1 MNKKLPAWIV
11 LTVICLVAALALAF
25 TYNGTK
31 DRIAQQEEAKT
42 VAVRQALLPAAAS
55 FEAVDGSEVYRGVDA
70 NGASVG
76 YVTVNTVKGFGGDV
90 EISVA
95 VDPEGVIQ
103 GISVGGANFKETAG
117 LGAKSKEPAFT
128 EQFAGKTAPV
138 ALKKNGGEIDAIT
151 AATITSSAV
160 VRGVNDAVT
169 MLAEKAGFTIQQ
181 AASAVEE
188 KGNGRYATEKQ
199 GFAGPVYVELA
210 LDGEGKITEI
220 AIGDDRFSETS
231 GFGAKAR
238 EEAFYGQYIGK
249 TGQLTLGQD
258 IDAVSGATI
267 TSTAVNDAV
276 NLILLYVNDPAAYAA
291 QQSAEPVNV
300 GIPEGAQAYT
310 AQAKGLTGTFP
321 VSISVDEQGMVSGI
335 AVEDS
340 ESANDAAFVQ
350 RVQNDTAF
358 LSQFIG
364 QAAPFDEAAIDTVT
378 GATVSSKAVIAAV
391 NQAYNAAMGI
401 AEPTAAPTAE
411 PTEVP
416 TQSTVAEP
424 AEGTVVSAQA
434 KGLTGEFP
442 VNVTVDE
449 SNAIVKVELGDS
461 STDTDASFLNM
472 VKTDANYLNQFVG
485 KTAPVDEA
493 SIDVVA
499 GATVSS
505 KAVVAAVNA
514 ACENLPKAEPAAE
527 ETAGTVL
534 TAQGKGL
541 TGEFPV
547 NVTVDESNA
556 IVKVELGESS
566 TDTDASFLNMV
577 KTDAN
582 YLNQFV
588 GKTAPVDE
596 ASIDVVAGATVSSKA
611 VVAAVNAAC
620 ENLPKAEPAAEET
633 AGTVLTAQAKGLTGE
648 FPVNVTVDESNAI
661 VKVELGESS
670 TDMDASFLNMVKTDA
685 NYLNQFVGKTAPV
698 DEASIDVVAGA
709 TVSSKAVVAAVNAAC
724 ENLPKAGITVI
735 GGADGATEIVV
746 SENLPAAEET
756 IGTVLT
762 AQAKGLTGEFP
773 VNVTVDESNAIVK
786 VELGDSSID
795 TDASFLN
802 MVKTDANY
810 LNQFVG
816 KTAPVDEASIDVVAG
831 ATVSSKAVVAA
842 VNAACENLPKAEPAA
857 EETTGTVLTAQAKGL
872 TGEFPVNVTVDES
885 NAIVK
890 VELGESSTD
899 TDASFLNMVKTDAN
913 YLNQF
918 VGKTAPVDEASIDVV
933 AGATVSSKAVVAAVN
948 AAFASQ
954 GE

>member
-70 NGASVG
+70 NGAAVG

-188 KGNGRYATEKQ
+188 KGDGRYATEKQ

-258 IDAVSGATI
+258 IDAISGATI

-514 ACENLPKAEPAAE
+514 ACENLPKAEPAE
-527 ETAGTVL
+527 GTVL
-534 TAQGKGL
+534 TAQAKGLTGEFPVNVTVDANNAIVKVELGDSSTDMDASFLNMVKTDANYLNQFVGKTAPVDEAAIDVVAGATVSSKAVVAAVNAACENLPEAGITVIGGADGATEIVVDENLPAAEEATGTVLTAQAKGL

-556 IVKVELGESS
+556 IVKVELGDSS

-596 ASIDVVAGATVSSKA
+596 ATIDVVAGATVSSKA

-620 ENLPKAEPAAEET
+620 ENLPEAEPAAEEA
-633 AGTVLTAQAKGLTGE
+633 AGTVLTAQGKGLTGE

-724 ENLPKAGITVI
+724 ENLPKA
-735 GGADGATEIVV
+735 E
-746 SENLPAAEET
+746 PAAEET
-756 IGTVLT
+756 AGTVLT
-762 AQAKGLTGEFP
+762 AQG
-773 VNVTVDESNAIVK
+773 
-786 VELGDSSID
+786 
-795 TDASFLN
+795 
-802 MVKTDANY
+802 
-810 LNQFVG
+810 
-816 KTAPVDEASIDVVAG
+816 
-831 ATVSSKAVVAA
+831 
-842 VNAACENLPKAEPAA
+842 
-857 EETTGTVLTAQAKGL
+857 KGL

-899 TDASFLNMVKTDAN
+899 MDASFLNMVKTDAN

-918 VGKTAPVDEASIDVV
+918 VGKTAPVDEATIDVV

-948 AAFASQ
+948 AACASQ

>member
-70 NGASVG
+70 NGAAVG

-472 VKTDANYLNQFVG
+472 VKTDTNYLNQFVG

-514 ACENLPKAEPAAE
+514 ACENLPEAGITVIGGADSATEIVVDENLPAAEEAPGTVLTAQGKGLTGEFPVNVTVDESNAIVKVELGDSSTDMDANFLNMVKTDANYLNQFVGKTAPVDETSIDVVAGATVSSKAVVAAVNAACENLPKAEPAAE
-527 ETAGTVL
+527 EAAGTVL

-566 TDTDASFLNMV
+566 TDTDA
-577 KTDAN
+577 
-582 YLNQFV
+582 
-588 GKTAPVDE
+588 G
-596 ASIDVVAGATVSSKA
+596 
-611 VVAAVNAAC
+611 
-620 ENLPKAEPAAEET
+620 
-633 AGTVLTAQAKGLTGE
+633 
-648 FPVNVTVDESNAI
+648 
-661 VKVELGESS
+661 
-670 TDMDASFLNMVKTDA
+670 
-685 NYLNQFVGKTAPV
+685 
-698 DEASIDVVAGA
+698 
-709 TVSSKAVVAAVNAAC
+709 
-724 ENLPKAGITVI
+724 
-735 GGADGATEIVV
+735 
-746 SENLPAAEET
+746 
-756 IGTVLT
+756 
-762 AQAKGLTGEFP
+762 
-773 VNVTVDESNAIVK
+773 
-786 VELGDSSID
+786 
-795 TDASFLN
+795 
-802 MVKTDANY
+802 
-810 LNQFVG
+810 
-816 KTAPVDEASIDVVAG
+816 
-831 ATVSSKAVVAA
+831 
-842 VNAACENLPKAEPAA
+842 
-857 EETTGTVLTAQAKGL
+857 
-872 TGEFPVNVTVDES
+872 
-885 NAIVK
+885 
-890 VELGESSTD
+890 
-899 TDASFLNMVKTDAN
+899 FLNMVKTDAN

>member
-11 LTVICLVAALALAF
+11 LTVICLAAALALAF

-42 VAVRQALLPAAAS
+42 VAVRQTLLPAAAS

-70 NGASVG
+70 NGAAVG

-188 KGNGRYATEKQ
+188 KGDGRYATEKQ

-258 IDAVSGATI
+258 IDAISGATI

-449 SNAIVKVELGDS
+449 NNAIVKVELGES
-461 STDTDASFLNM
+461 STDMDASFLNMVKTDAKYLNQFVSKTAPVDEASIDVVAGATVSSKAVVAAVNAACENLPKAEPAAEEATGTVLTAQGKGLTGEFPVNVTVDANNAIVKVELGESSSDMDASFLNM

-505 KAVVAAVNA
+505 KAVIAAVNA
-514 ACENLPKAEPAAE
+514 ACEKLPKAEPAE
-527 ETAGTVL
+527 GTVVS
-534 TAQGKGL
+534 AQGKGL

-620 ENLPKAEPAAEET
+620 ENLPKAESAAEEATGTVLTAQGKGLTGEFPVNVTVDANNAIVKVELGDSSTDMDAGFLNMVKTDANYLNQFVGKTAPVDEASIDVVAGATVSSKAVVAAVNAACENLPEAGITVIGGADGATEIVVDENLPAAEEA
-633 AGTVLTAQAKGLTGE
+633 AGTVLTAQGKGLTGE

-724 ENLPKAGITVI
+724 
-735 GGADGATEIVV
+735 
-746 SENLPAAEET
+746 
-756 IGTVLT
+756 
-762 AQAKGLTGEFP
+762 
-773 VNVTVDESNAIVK
+773 
-786 VELGDSSID
+786 
-795 TDASFLN
+795 
-802 MVKTDANY
+802 
-810 LNQFVG
+810 
-816 KTAPVDEASIDVVAG
+816 
-831 ATVSSKAVVAA
+831 
-842 VNAACENLPKAEPAA
+842 
-857 EETTGTVLTAQAKGL
+857 
-872 TGEFPVNVTVDES
+872 
-885 NAIVK
+885 
-890 VELGESSTD
+890 
-899 TDASFLNMVKTDAN
+899 
-913 YLNQF
+913 
-918 VGKTAPVDEASIDVV
+918 
-933 AGATVSSKAVVAAVN
+933 
-948 AAFASQ
+948 ASQ

>member
-70 NGASVG
+70 NGAAVG

-188 KGNGRYATEKQ
+188 KGDGRYATEKQ

-514 ACENLPKAEPAAE
+514 ACENLPE
-527 ETAGTVL
+527 
-534 TAQGKGL
+534 
-541 TGEFPV
+541 
-547 NVTVDESNA
+547 
-556 IVKVELGESS
+556 
-566 TDTDASFLNMV
+566 
-577 KTDAN
+577 
-582 YLNQFV
+582 
-588 GKTAPVDE
+588 
-596 ASIDVVAGATVSSKA
+596 
-611 VVAAVNAAC
+611 
-620 ENLPKAEPAAEET
+620 
-633 AGTVLTAQAKGLTGE
+633 
-648 FPVNVTVDESNAI
+648 
-661 VKVELGESS
+661 
-670 TDMDASFLNMVKTDA
+670 
-685 NYLNQFVGKTAPV
+685 
-698 DEASIDVVAGA
+698 
-709 TVSSKAVVAAVNAAC
+709 
-724 ENLPKAGITVI
+724 AGITVI
-735 GGADGATEIVV
+735 GGADGATEIIV
-746 SENLPAAEET
+746 SENLPAAEE
-756 IGTVLT
+756 
-762 AQAKGLTGEFP
+762 A
-773 VNVTVDESNAIVK
+773 
-786 VELGDSSID
+786 
-795 TDASFLN
+795 
-802 MVKTDANY
+802 
-810 LNQFVG
+810 
-816 KTAPVDEASIDVVAG
+816 
-831 ATVSSKAVVAA
+831 
-842 VNAACENLPKAEPAA
+842 
-857 EETTGTVLTAQAKGL
+857 TGTVLTAQAKGL

-948 AAFASQ
+948 AACKNLPKAEPSAEETTGTVLTAQGKGLTGEFPVNVTVDESNAIVKVELGDSSTDTDASFLNMVKTDANYLNQFVGKTAPVDEASIDVVAGATVSSKAVVAAVNAACENLPEAEPAAEEAAGTVLTAQGKGLTGEFPVNVTVDESNAIVKVELGDSSTDTDASFLNMVKTDANYLNQFVGKTAPVDEASIDVVAGATVSSKAVVAAVNAAFASQ

>member
-70 NGASVG
+70 NGAAVG

-188 KGNGRYATEKQ
+188 KGDGRYATEKQ

-210 LDGEGKITEI
+210 LDGEGKIIEI

-258 IDAVSGATI
+258 IDAISGATI

-378 GATVSSKAVIAAV
+378 GATVSSKAVIGAV

-416 TQSTVAEP
+416 TRSTVAEP

-442 VNVTVDE
+442 VNVTVDANNAIVKVELGDSSTDMDAGFLNMVKTDANYLNQFVGKTAPVDEASIDVVAGATVSSKAVVAAVNAACENLPEAGITVIGGADGATEIVVDENLPAAEETTGTVLTAQGKGLTGEFPVNVTVDE
-449 SNAIVKVELGDS
+449 SNAIVKMELGESSTDTDASFLNMVKTDANYLNQFVGKTAPVDEASIDVVAGATVSSKAVVAAVNAACENLPAAEETTGTVLTAQGKGLTGEFPVNVTVDANNAIVKVELGDS

-527 ETAGTVL
+527 EAAGTVL

-547 NVTVDESNA
+547 NVTVDANNA
-556 IVKVELGESS
+556 IVKVELG
-566 TDTDASFLNMV
+566 D
-577 KTDAN
+577 
-582 YLNQFV
+582 
-588 GKTAPVDE
+588 
-596 ASIDVVAGATVSSKA
+596 
-611 VVAAVNAAC
+611 
-620 ENLPKAEPAAEET
+620 
-633 AGTVLTAQAKGLTGE
+633 
-648 FPVNVTVDESNAI
+648 
-661 VKVELGESS
+661 SS

-698 DEASIDVVAGA
+698 DE
-709 TVSSKAVVAAVNAAC
+709 T
-724 ENLPKAGITVI
+724 
-735 GGADGATEIVV
+735 
-746 SENLPAAEET
+746 
-756 IGTVLT
+756 
-762 AQAKGLTGEFP
+762 
-773 VNVTVDESNAIVK
+773 
-786 VELGDSSID
+786 
-795 TDASFLN
+795 
-802 MVKTDANY
+802 
-810 LNQFVG
+810 
-816 KTAPVDEASIDVVAG
+816 
-831 ATVSSKAVVAA
+831 
-842 VNAACENLPKAEPAA
+842 
-857 EETTGTVLTAQAKGL
+857 
-872 TGEFPVNVTVDES
+872 
-885 NAIVK
+885 
-890 VELGESSTD
+890 
-899 TDASFLNMVKTDAN
+899 
-913 YLNQF
+913 
-918 VGKTAPVDEASIDVV
+918 SIDVV

>member
-70 NGASVG
+70 NGAAVG

-181 AASAVEE
+181 VASAVEE

-199 GFAGPVYVELA
+199 GFAGPVYVELV

-258 IDAVSGATI
+258 IDAISGATI

-424 AEGTVVSAQA
+424 AEGTVVSAQG

-461 STDTDASFLNM
+461 STDMDANFLNM

-514 ACENLPKAEPAAE
+514 ACENLPE
-527 ETAGTVL
+527 
-534 TAQGKGL
+534 
-541 TGEFPV
+541 
-547 NVTVDESNA
+547 
-556 IVKVELGESS
+556 
-566 TDTDASFLNMV
+566 
-577 KTDAN
+577 
-582 YLNQFV
+582 
-588 GKTAPVDE
+588 
-596 ASIDVVAGATVSSKA
+596 
-611 VVAAVNAAC
+611 
-620 ENLPKAEPAAEET
+620 
-633 AGTVLTAQAKGLTGE
+633 
-648 FPVNVTVDESNAI
+648 
-661 VKVELGESS
+661 
-670 TDMDASFLNMVKTDA
+670 
-685 NYLNQFVGKTAPV
+685 
-698 DEASIDVVAGA
+698 
-709 TVSSKAVVAAVNAAC
+709 
-724 ENLPKAGITVI
+724 AGITVI
-735 GGADGATEIVV
+735 GGADGATEIIV
-746 SENLPAAEET
+746 SENLPAAEE
-756 IGTVLT
+756 
-762 AQAKGLTGEFP
+762 A
-773 VNVTVDESNAIVK
+773 
-786 VELGDSSID
+786 
-795 TDASFLN
+795 
-802 MVKTDANY
+802 
-810 LNQFVG
+810 
-816 KTAPVDEASIDVVAG
+816 
-831 ATVSSKAVVAA
+831 
-842 VNAACENLPKAEPAA
+842 
-857 EETTGTVLTAQAKGL
+857 TGTVLTAQAKGL

-948 AAFASQ
+948 AACENLPEAEPAAEEAAGTVLTAQGKGLTGEFPVNVTVDESNAIVKVELGDSSTDMDASFLNMVKTDANYLNQFVGKTAPVDEASIDVVAGATVSSKAVVAAVNAAFASQ

>member
-11 LTVICLVAALALAF
+11 LTVICLAAALALAF

-42 VAVRQALLPAAAS
+42 VAVRQTLLPAAAS

-70 NGASVG
+70 NGAAVG

-188 KGNGRYATEKQ
+188 KGDGRYATEKQ

-258 IDAVSGATI
+258 IDAISGATI

-424 AEGTVVSAQA
+424 AEGTVVSAQG

-461 STDTDASFLNM
+461 STDMDASFLNMVKTDANYLNQFVGKTTPVDEASIDVVAGATVSSKAVVAAVNAACENLPEAGITVIGGADGATEIVVDENLPAAEEATGTVLTAQGKGLTGEFPVNVTVDESNAIVKVELGDSSTDMDASFLNM

-556 IVKVELGESS
+556 IVKVELG
-566 TDTDASFLNMV
+566 D
-577 KTDAN
+577 
-582 YLNQFV
+582 
-588 GKTAPVDE
+588 
-596 ASIDVVAGATVSSKA
+596 
-611 VVAAVNAAC
+611 
-620 ENLPKAEPAAEET
+620 
-633 AGTVLTAQAKGLTGE
+633 
-648 FPVNVTVDESNAI
+648 
-661 VKVELGESS
+661 SS
-670 TDMDASFLNMVKTDA
+670 TDM
-685 NYLNQFVGKTAPV
+685 
-698 DEASIDVVAGA
+698 
-709 TVSSKAVVAAVNAAC
+709 
-724 ENLPKAGITVI
+724 
-735 GGADGATEIVV
+735 
-746 SENLPAAEET
+746 
-756 IGTVLT
+756 
-762 AQAKGLTGEFP
+762 
-773 VNVTVDESNAIVK
+773 
-786 VELGDSSID
+786 
-795 TDASFLN
+795 
-802 MVKTDANY
+802 
-810 LNQFVG
+810 
-816 KTAPVDEASIDVVAG
+816 
-831 ATVSSKAVVAA
+831 
-842 VNAACENLPKAEPAA
+842 
-857 EETTGTVLTAQAKGL
+857 
-872 TGEFPVNVTVDES
+872 
-885 NAIVK
+885 
-890 VELGESSTD
+890 
-899 TDASFLNMVKTDAN
+899 DASFLNMVKTDAN

>member
-70 NGASVG
+70 NGAAVG

-188 KGNGRYATEKQ
+188 KGDGRYATEKQ

-258 IDAVSGATI
+258 IDAISGATI
-267 TSTAVNDAV
+267 TSTAVNDAI

-514 ACENLPKAEPAAE
+514 ACENLPKA
-527 ETAGTVL
+527 
-534 TAQGKGL
+534 
-541 TGEFPV
+541 
-547 NVTVDESNA
+547 
-556 IVKVELGESS
+556 
-566 TDTDASFLNMV
+566 
-577 KTDAN
+577 
-582 YLNQFV
+582 
-588 GKTAPVDE
+588 
-596 ASIDVVAGATVSSKA
+596 
-611 VVAAVNAAC
+611 
-620 ENLPKAEPAAEET
+620 
-633 AGTVLTAQAKGLTGE
+633 
-648 FPVNVTVDESNAI
+648 
-661 VKVELGESS
+661 
-670 TDMDASFLNMVKTDA
+670 
-685 NYLNQFVGKTAPV
+685 
-698 DEASIDVVAGA
+698 
-709 TVSSKAVVAAVNAAC
+709 
-724 ENLPKAGITVI
+724 GITVI

-857 EETTGTVLTAQAKGL
+857 EETAGTVLTAQAKGL

-890 VELGESSTD
+890 VELGDSSTD

-954 GE
+954 GD

>member
-70 NGASVG
+70 NGAAVG

-258 IDAVSGATI
+258 IDAISGATI

-424 AEGTVVSAQA
+424 AEGTVVSAQG

-449 SNAIVKVELGDS
+449 SNAIVKVELGES
-461 STDTDASFLNM
+461 STDMDASFLNMVKTDANYLNQFVGKTAPVDEASIDVVAGATVSSKAVVAAVNAACENLPKAEPAAEEATGTVLTAQGKGLTGEFPVNVTVDESNAIVKVELGESSTDMDASFLNM

-566 TDTDASFLNMV
+566 TDMDASFLNMV

-620 ENLPKAEPAAEET
+620 ENLPEAGITVIGGADGATEIVVDENLPAAEET
-633 AGTVLTAQAKGLTGE
+633 TGTVLTAQGKGLTGE

-724 ENLPKAGITVI
+724 
-735 GGADGATEIVV
+735 
-746 SENLPAAEET
+746 
-756 IGTVLT
+756 
-762 AQAKGLTGEFP
+762 
-773 VNVTVDESNAIVK
+773 
-786 VELGDSSID
+786 
-795 TDASFLN
+795 
-802 MVKTDANY
+802 
-810 LNQFVG
+810 
-816 KTAPVDEASIDVVAG
+816 
-831 ATVSSKAVVAA
+831 
-842 VNAACENLPKAEPAA
+842 
-857 EETTGTVLTAQAKGL
+857 
-872 TGEFPVNVTVDES
+872 
-885 NAIVK
+885 
-890 VELGESSTD
+890 
-899 TDASFLNMVKTDAN
+899 
-913 YLNQF
+913 
-918 VGKTAPVDEASIDVV
+918 
-933 AGATVSSKAVVAAVN
+933 
-948 AAFASQ
+948 ASQ

>member
-11 LTVICLVAALALAF
+11 LTVICLAAALALAF

-42 VAVRQALLPAAAS
+42 VAVRQTLLPAAAS

-70 NGASVG
+70 NGAAVG

-188 KGNGRYATEKQ
+188 KGDGRYATEKQ

-258 IDAVSGATI
+258 IDAISGATI

-461 STDTDASFLNM
+461 STDMDASFLNM

-514 ACENLPKAEPAAE
+514 ACENLPKAEPAE
-527 ETAGTVL
+527 GTV
-534 TAQGKGL
+534 
-541 TGEFPV
+541 
-547 NVTVDESNA
+547 
-556 IVKVELGESS
+556 
-566 TDTDASFLNMV
+566 
-577 KTDAN
+577 
-582 YLNQFV
+582 
-588 GKTAPVDE
+588 
-596 ASIDVVAGATVSSKA
+596 VS
-611 VVAAVNAAC
+611 
-620 ENLPKAEPAAEET
+620 
-633 AGTVLTAQAKGLTGE
+633 AQAKGLTGE
-648 FPVNVTVDESNAI
+648 FPVNVTVDANNAI
-661 VKVELGESS
+661 VKVELGDSS

-724 ENLPKAGITVI
+724 ENLPKAEPAEGT
-735 GGADGATEIVV
+735 VV
-746 SENLPAAEET
+746 S
-756 IGTVLT
+756 

-773 VNVTVDESNAIVK
+773 VNVTVDANNAIVK
-786 VELGDSSID
+786 VELGDSSTD
-795 TDASFLN
+795 MDASFLN

-842 VNAACENLPKAEPAA
+842 VNAACENLPEAGITVIGGADGATEIVVDENLPAA
-857 EETTGTVLTAQAKGL
+857 EEATGTVLTAQGKGL
-872 TGEFPVNVTVDES
+872 TGEFPVNVTVDAN

-890 VELGESSTD
+890 VELGDSSTD
-899 TDASFLNMVKTDAN
+899 MDASFLNMVKTDAN

>member
-70 NGASVG
+70 NGAAVG

-188 KGNGRYATEKQ
+188 KGDGRYATEKQ

-258 IDAVSGATI
+258 IDAISGATI

-424 AEGTVVSAQA
+424 AEGTVVSAQG

-449 SNAIVKVELGDS
+449 SNAIVKVELGD
-461 STDTDASFLNM
+461 
-472 VKTDANYLNQFVG
+472 
-485 KTAPVDEA
+485 
-493 SIDVVA
+493 
-499 GATVSS
+499 
-505 KAVVAAVNA
+505 
-514 ACENLPKAEPAAE
+514 
-527 ETAGTVL
+527 
-534 TAQGKGL
+534 
-541 TGEFPV
+541 
-547 NVTVDESNA
+547 
-556 IVKVELGESS
+556 
-566 TDTDASFLNMV
+566 
-577 KTDAN
+577 
-582 YLNQFV
+582 
-588 GKTAPVDE
+588 
-596 ASIDVVAGATVSSKA
+596 
-611 VVAAVNAAC
+611 
-620 ENLPKAEPAAEET
+620 
-633 AGTVLTAQAKGLTGE
+633 
-648 FPVNVTVDESNAI
+648 
-661 VKVELGESS
+661 SS

-724 ENLPKAGITVI
+724 ENLPEAGITVI

-746 SENLPAAEET
+746 DENL
-756 IGTVLT
+756 
-762 AQAKGLTGEFP
+762 
-773 VNVTVDESNAIVK
+773 
-786 VELGDSSID
+786 
-795 TDASFLN
+795 
-802 MVKTDANY
+802 
-810 LNQFVG
+810 
-816 KTAPVDEASIDVVAG
+816 
-831 ATVSSKAVVAA
+831 
-842 VNAACENLPKAEPAA
+842 PAA

-948 AAFASQ
+948 AACENLPEAGITVIGGADGATEIIVSENLPAAEETTGTVLTAQGKGLTGEFPVNVTVDANNAIVKVELGESSTDTDASFLNMVKTDANYLNQFVGKTASVDEASIDVVAGATVSSKAVVAAVNAACENLPKAEPAAEEAAGTVLTAQAKGLTGEFPVNVTVDANNAIVKVELGDSSTDTDASFLNMVKTDANYLNQFVGKTAPVDEASIDVVAGATVSSKAVVAAVNAACASQ

>member
-55 FEAVDGSEVYRGVDA
+55 FEAVDGSEVYRGVDT
-70 NGASVG
+70 NGAAVG

-258 IDAVSGATI
+258 IDAISGATI

-291 QQSAEPVNV
+291 QQSAESVNV

-461 STDTDASFLNM
+461 STDMDASFLNM

-527 ETAGTVL
+527 ETTGTVLTAQGKGLTGEFPVNVTVDESSAIVKVELGDSSTDMDASFLNMVKTDANYLNQFVGKTAPVDEASIDMVAGATVSSKAVVAAVNAACENLPKAEPAAEEATGTVL

-620 ENLPKAEPAAEET
+620 ENLPE
-633 AGTVLTAQAKGLTGE
+633 
-648 FPVNVTVDESNAI
+648 
-661 VKVELGESS
+661 
-670 TDMDASFLNMVKTDA
+670 
-685 NYLNQFVGKTAPV
+685 
-698 DEASIDVVAGA
+698 
-709 TVSSKAVVAAVNAAC
+709 
-724 ENLPKAGITVI
+724 AGITVI

-746 SENLPAAEET
+746 DENLPAAEEAT
-756 IGTVLT
+756 GTVLT

-786 VELGDSSID
+786 VELGDSSTD
-795 TDASFLN
+795 MDASFLN

-816 KTAPVDEASIDVVAG
+816 KTAPVDEAAIDVVAG

-842 VNAACENLPKAEPAA
+842 VNAAC
-857 EETTGTVLTAQAKGL
+857 
-872 TGEFPVNVTVDES
+872 
-885 NAIVK
+885 
-890 VELGESSTD
+890 
-899 TDASFLNMVKTDAN
+899 
-913 YLNQF
+913 
-918 VGKTAPVDEASIDVV
+918 
-933 AGATVSSKAVVAAVN
+933 
-948 AAFASQ
+948 ASQ

>member
-11 LTVICLVAALALAF
+11 LTVICLAAALALAF

-42 VAVRQALLPAAAS
+42 VAVRQTLLPAAAS

-70 NGASVG
+70 NGAAVG

-188 KGNGRYATEKQ
+188 KGDGRYATEKQ

-258 IDAVSGATI
+258 IDAISGATI

-424 AEGTVVSAQA
+424 AEGTVVSAQG

-449 SNAIVKVELGDS
+449 SNAIVKVELGD
-461 STDTDASFLNM
+461 
-472 VKTDANYLNQFVG
+472 
-485 KTAPVDEA
+485 
-493 SIDVVA
+493 
-499 GATVSS
+499 
-505 KAVVAAVNA
+505 
-514 ACENLPKAEPAAE
+514 
-527 ETAGTVL
+527 
-534 TAQGKGL
+534 
-541 TGEFPV
+541 
-547 NVTVDESNA
+547 
-556 IVKVELGESS
+556 
-566 TDTDASFLNMV
+566 
-577 KTDAN
+577 
-582 YLNQFV
+582 
-588 GKTAPVDE
+588 
-596 ASIDVVAGATVSSKA
+596 
-611 VVAAVNAAC
+611 
-620 ENLPKAEPAAEET
+620 
-633 AGTVLTAQAKGLTGE
+633 
-648 FPVNVTVDESNAI
+648 
-661 VKVELGESS
+661 SS

-724 ENLPKAGITVI
+724 ENLPEAGITVI
-735 GGADGATEIVV
+735 GGADGATEIIV
-746 SENLPAAEET
+746 SENL
-756 IGTVLT
+756 
-762 AQAKGLTGEFP
+762 
-773 VNVTVDESNAIVK
+773 
-786 VELGDSSID
+786 
-795 TDASFLN
+795 
-802 MVKTDANY
+802 
-810 LNQFVG
+810 
-816 KTAPVDEASIDVVAG
+816 
-831 ATVSSKAVVAA
+831 
-842 VNAACENLPKAEPAA
+842 PAA

-872 TGEFPVNVTVDES
+872 TGEFPVNVTVDAN

-890 VELGESSTD
+890 VELGDSSTD
-899 TDASFLNMVKTDAN
+899 MDASFLAKVKEDAN

-918 VGKTAPVDEASIDVV
+918 VDKTAPVDEASIDVV
-933 AGATVSSKAVVAAVN
+933 AGATVSSKAVIAAVN
-948 AAFASQ
+948 AACENLPKAEPAAEEATGTVLTAQAKGLTGEFPVNVTVDANNAIVKVELGDSSTDMDASFLKI
-954 GE
+954 GRAHV

>member
-70 NGASVG
+70 NGAAVG

-169 MLAEKAGFTIQQ
+169 MLAEKAGFIIQP

-188 KGNGRYATEKQ
+188 KGDGRYATEKQ

-258 IDAVSGATI
+258 IDAISGATI

-461 STDTDASFLNM
+461 STD
-472 VKTDANYLNQFVG
+472 
-485 KTAPVDEA
+485 
-493 SIDVVA
+493 
-499 GATVSS
+499 
-505 KAVVAAVNA
+505 
-514 ACENLPKAEPAAE
+514 
-527 ETAGTVL
+527 
-534 TAQGKGL
+534 
-541 TGEFPV
+541 
-547 NVTVDESNA
+547 
-556 IVKVELGESS
+556 
-566 TDTDASFLNMV
+566 
-577 KTDAN
+577 
-582 YLNQFV
+582 
-588 GKTAPVDE
+588 
-596 ASIDVVAGATVSSKA
+596 
-611 VVAAVNAAC
+611 
-620 ENLPKAEPAAEET
+620 
-633 AGTVLTAQAKGLTGE
+633 
-648 FPVNVTVDESNAI
+648 
-661 VKVELGESS
+661 
-670 TDMDASFLNMVKTDA
+670 MDASFLNMVKTDA

-724 ENLPKAGITVI
+724 ENLPEAGITVI

-746 SENLPAAEET
+746 DENLPAAEET
-756 IGTVLT
+756 TGTVLT
-762 AQAKGLTGEFP
+762 AQGKGLTGEFP

-786 VELGDSSID
+786 VELGDSSTD
-795 TDASFLN
+795 MDASFLN

-831 ATVSSKAVVAA
+831 ATVSSKAVVVA

-857 EETTGTVLTAQAKGL
+857 EEAAGTVLTAQGKGL
-872 TGEFPVNVTVDES
+872 TGEFPVNVTVDAN

-890 VELGESSTD
+890 VELGDSSTD
-899 TDASFLNMVKTDAN
+899 MDASFLNMVKTDAN

>member
-70 NGASVG
+70 NGAAVG

-188 KGNGRYATEKQ
+188 KGDGRYATEKQ

-378 GATVSSKAVIAAV
+378 GATVSSKAVIGAV

-401 AEPTAAPTAE
+401 AEPTAAPT
-411 PTEVP
+411 EVP
-416 TQSTVAEP
+416 AKPAVSETV
-424 AEGTVVSAQA
+424 
-434 KGLTGEFP
+434 
-442 VNVTVDE
+442 N
-449 SNAIVKVELGDS
+449 
-461 STDTDASFLNM
+461 
-472 VKTDANYLNQFVG
+472 
-485 KTAPVDEA
+485 
-493 SIDVVA
+493 
-499 GATVSS
+499 
-505 KAVVAAVNA
+505 
-514 ACENLPKAEPAAE
+514 
-527 ETAGTVL
+527 
-534 TAQGKGL
+534 
-541 TGEFPV
+541 
-547 NVTVDESNA
+547 
-556 IVKVELGESS
+556 
-566 TDTDASFLNMV
+566 
-577 KTDAN
+577 
-582 YLNQFV
+582 
-588 GKTAPVDE
+588 
-596 ASIDVVAGATVSSKA
+596 
-611 VVAAVNAAC
+611 
-620 ENLPKAEPAAEET
+620 
-633 AGTVLTAQAKGLTGE
+633 GTVLTAQAKGLTGE

-709 TVSSKAVVAAVNAAC
+709 TVSSKAVIAAVNAAC
-724 ENLPKAGITVI
+724 ENLP
-735 GGADGATEIVV
+735 
-746 SENLPAAEET
+746 AAEEAT
-756 IGTVLT
+756 GTVLT
-762 AQAKGLTGEFP
+762 AQGKGLTGEFP
-773 VNVTVDESNAIVK
+773 VNVTVDANNAIVK
-786 VELGDSSID
+786 VELGDSSTD
-795 TDASFLN
+795 MDASFLN

-842 VNAACENLPKAEPAA
+842 VNAACENLPEAGITVIGGADGATEIVVDENLPAA
-857 EETTGTVLTAQAKGL
+857 EEATDTVLTAQGKGL
-872 TGEFPVNVTVDES
+872 TGEFPVNVTVDAN

-890 VELGESSTD
+890 VELGDSSTD
-899 TDASFLNMVKTDAN
+899 MDASFLNMVKTDAN

>member
-70 NGASVG
+70 NGAAVG

-188 KGNGRYATEKQ
+188 KGDGRYATEKQ

-258 IDAVSGATI
+258 IDAISGATI

-449 SNAIVKVELGDS
+449 NNAIVKVELGES
-461 STDTDASFLNM
+461 STDMDASFLNM

-527 ETAGTVL
+527 EATGTVL

-547 NVTVDESNA
+547 NVTVDANNA

-566 TDTDASFLNMV
+566 SDMDASFLNMV

-611 VVAAVNAAC
+611 VIAAVNAAC
-620 ENLPKAEPAAEET
+620 EKLPKAEPAE
-633 AGTVLTAQAKGLTGE
+633 GTVVSAQGKGLTGE

-724 ENLPKAGITVI
+724 ENLPKA
-735 GGADGATEIVV
+735 E
-746 SENLPAAEET
+746 PAAEEAT
-756 IGTVLT
+756 GTVLT
-762 AQAKGLTGEFP
+762 AQGKGLTGEFP
-773 VNVTVDESNAIVK
+773 VNVTVDANNAIVK
-786 VELGDSSID
+786 VELGDSS
-795 TDASFLN
+795 TDMDAGFLN

-842 VNAACENLPKAEPAA
+842 VNAACENLPEAGITVIGGADGATEIVVDENLPAA
-857 EETTGTVLTAQAKGL
+857 EEAAGTVLTAQGKGL

-899 TDASFLNMVKTDAN
+899 MDASFLNMVKTDAN

-948 AAFASQ
+948 AACASQ

>member
-70 NGASVG
+70 NGAAVG

-258 IDAVSGATI
+258 IDAISGATI

-461 STDTDASFLNM
+461 STDMDANFLNM

-514 ACENLPKAEPAAE
+514 ACENLPEAGITVIGGADGATEIVVDENLPAAE
-527 ETAGTVL
+527 EAAGTVL

-556 IVKVELGESS
+556 ILKVELGESS

-588 GKTAPVDE
+588 GK
-596 ASIDVVAGATVSSKA
+596 I
-611 VVAAVNAAC
+611 
-620 ENLPKAEPAAEET
+620 
-633 AGTVLTAQAKGLTGE
+633 
-648 FPVNVTVDESNAI
+648 
-661 VKVELGESS
+661 
-670 TDMDASFLNMVKTDA
+670 
-685 NYLNQFVGKTAPV
+685 
-698 DEASIDVVAGA
+698 
-709 TVSSKAVVAAVNAAC
+709 
-724 ENLPKAGITVI
+724 
-735 GGADGATEIVV
+735 
-746 SENLPAAEET
+746 
-756 IGTVLT
+756 
-762 AQAKGLTGEFP
+762 
-773 VNVTVDESNAIVK
+773 
-786 VELGDSSID
+786 
-795 TDASFLN
+795 
-802 MVKTDANY
+802 
-810 LNQFVG
+810 
-816 KTAPVDEASIDVVAG
+816 APVDEASIDVVAG

-948 AAFASQ
+948 AACENLPEAEPAAEEAAGTVLTAQGKGLTGEFPVNVTVDANNAIVKVELGESSTDTDASFLNMVKTDANYLNQFVGKTAPVDEASIDVVAGATVSSKAVVAAVNAACASQ